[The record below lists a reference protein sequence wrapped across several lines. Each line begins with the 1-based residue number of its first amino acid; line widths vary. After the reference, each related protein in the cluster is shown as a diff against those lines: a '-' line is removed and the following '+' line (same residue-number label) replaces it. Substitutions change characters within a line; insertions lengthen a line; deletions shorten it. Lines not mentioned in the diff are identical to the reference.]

1 MARRRRRRSG
11 APLPSGAMKLAAS
24 RHDLVVVEVVDP
36 RDLAMPASGSV
47 LLEDAE
53 TGGLAVVSPRRAGR
67 ALAVRETAR
76 REALRRLT
84 RQLGVDHLELR
95 TDRPYLPA
103 LVSFFAARRRRL
115 SR

>member
-1 MARRRRRRSG
+1 MVFLVSDFL
-11 APLPSGAMKLAAS
+11 APLPAGAMKLAAA

-36 RDLAMPASGSV
+36 RDLTLPATAPV

-53 TGGLAVVSPRRAGR
+53 SGGLAVVSPRRAAR
-67 ALAVRETAR
+67 ALAERESAR
-76 REALRRLT
+76 RDSLRRLT

-103 LVSFFAARRRRL
+103 LVLFFAARRRRL